1 MSYFFALFPIVMMD
15 LFFIFFS
22 PIVFSSSVVKHS
34 FVLRLEKAKSV
45 VLFVMMGFL
54 VTSNKRS
61 WHDLFE
67 KSVY

>member
-1 MSYFFALFPIVMMD
+1 MSYFFALFPIVMMV